1 MKILFINSSLESGKD
16 GVGDYTL
23 RLASVLKGRGEDVL
37 CLSMAD
43 RFISPDEQSGDPTS
57 LYVEGYPVLLKRL
70 SEKLSWRK
78 RVTDLQNILN
88 EFKPDWI
95 SLQYV
100 PYGFNRRGLP
110 FKLAGDLGALRGNF
124 RWHIMFHELWI
135 GEEAEYTKTQKMIGW
150 LQKRIVRNLASATK
164 AILHT
169 SNPTYKMR
177 LGRAGCPAEILPLFS
192 NLPVAPPLFSRRDVM
207 EEAGMDPESK
217 SERVWI
223 FALFGAI
230 YPQWDAESLFE
241 RIENVA
247 KREGNFR
254 CLLLLLGRPGG
265 DALLERPIQAC
276 VQRNWSFLNKGELP
290 PSVISSYLQSA
301 DFGIATSPLSLIGKS
316 GSAAAMQE
324 HGLPVIVSRLEDL
337 SEDENVGMGFL
348 LLDHSFE
355 ENLMKVRKTQTF
367 SRVDSTGDLLLRTL
381 KA

>member
-1 MKILFINSSLESGKD
+1 M
-16 GVGDYTL
+16 GDYTL
-23 RLASVLKGRGEDVL
+23 RLASVLKGRGEEVL

-70 SEKLSWRK
+70 SEKLSWKK

-110 FKLAGDLGALRGNF
+110 FKLAGDLGALRGDF

-177 LGRAGCPAEILPLFS
+177 LERAGCPAEILPLFS
-192 NLPVAPPLFSRRDVM
+192 NLPVAPPMFSRRNVM

-241 RIENVA
+241 RIDNVA
-247 KREGNFR
+247 KREGNCR

-355 ENLMKVRKTQTF
+355 VNLMKVRKTKTF
-367 SRVDSTGDLLLRTL
+367 SRVDSTADLLLRTL